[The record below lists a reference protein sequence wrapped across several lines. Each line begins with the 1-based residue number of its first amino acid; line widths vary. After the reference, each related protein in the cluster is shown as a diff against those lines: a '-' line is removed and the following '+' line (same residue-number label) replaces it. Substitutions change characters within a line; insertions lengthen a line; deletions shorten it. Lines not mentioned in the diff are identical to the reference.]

1 MVWISMRIYRKRA
14 SRFWRRCTCRWSVSE
29 VDLQSNRFNL
39 SCVSR
44 TQAIHTGFPVIG
56 NGIDTQRMQ
65 VQLDEREPFAVAMSH
80 AASNVALDKMNF
92 VTQRVQGSEQP
103 AQQ

>member
-1 MVWISMRIYRKRA
+1 M
-14 SRFWRRCTCRWSVSE
+14 
-29 VDLQSNRFNL
+29 
-39 SCVSR
+39 SR
-44 TQAIHTGFPVIG
+44 TQATHTGFPVIG

-80 AASNVALDKMNF
+80 VASNVALEKMNF

-103 AQQ
+103 AQQRSVPITPSRTDCQPKDGDFHQRSKYH